1 MTLEIKRLHPHFF
14 AEVSGVDLT
23 QSFGAEILT
32 EIQEAFAQHAVLLFR
47 DQAFDDV
54 SQIAFTSRIGPL
66 ERNIG
71 GTLSSTKFGNEH
83 PEISKLSNVGS
94 DGKTFEKGSD
104 GAEFLKGNSSWH
116 TDSSFKVIPAL
127 GSALSAR
134 VVPPKGGE
142 TQYCDMR
149 AAYDALD
156 GETKTLIEKST
167 AVHSFL
173 YSSGKISANIL
184 TDEEK
189 EALPPVEHPMV
200 RIHPQ
205 TKRRAIYAG
214 RHASHILGMPE
225 AEGRSLIAKLNNF
238 ATQPEFV
245 HTHKWQAHDLVMWD
259 NRMVMHRG
267 RPYEARYK
275 RIMHRTTIAG
285 EARNNPW
292 VTRDKVA

>member
-1 MTLEIKRLHPHFF
+1 MTVEIKRLHPHFF

-23 QSFGAEILT
+23 QSFGPEILT
-32 EIQEAFAQHAVLLFR
+32 EIQEAFAQQSVLLFR

-71 GTLSSTKFGNEH
+71 GTLSSAKFGNEH

-149 AAYDALD
+149 AAYDVLD
-156 GETKTLIEKST
+156 EETKTLIEKST

-200 RIHPQ
+200 RVHPQ

-225 AEGRSLIAKLNNF
+225 AEGRSLIAKLNDF

-245 HTHKWQAHDLVMWD
+245 HTHKWQANDLVMWD

-267 RPYEARYK
+267 RPYEAKYK

-285 EARNNPW
+285 QARNNPW

>member
-1 MTLEIKRLHPHFF
+1 MTVEIKRLHPHFF

-23 QSFGAEILT
+23 QSFGPEILT

-71 GTLSSTKFGNEH
+71 GTLSSAKFGNEH

-94 DGKTFEKGSD
+94 DGKTFENGSD

-149 AAYDALD
+149 AAYDVLD
-156 GETKTLIEKST
+156 EETKTLIEKST

-200 RIHPQ
+200 RVHPQ

-225 AEGRSLIAKLNNF
+225 AEGRSLIAKLNDF

-245 HTHKWQAHDLVMWD
+245 HTHKWQANDLVMWD
-259 NRMVMHRG
+259 NRMVMHLSL
-267 RPYEARYK
+267 
-275 RIMHRTTIAG
+275 IHI
-285 EARNNPW
+285 
-292 VTRDKVA
+292 

>member
-1 MTLEIKRLHPHFF
+1 MTVEIKRLHPHFF

-23 QSFGAEILT
+23 QSFGPEILT

-71 GTLSSTKFGNEH
+71 GTLSSAKFGNEH

-94 DGKTFEKGSD
+94 DGKTFENGSD

-156 GETKTLIEKST
+156 EETKTLIEKLT

-200 RIHPQ
+200 RVHPQ

-225 AEGRSLIAKLNNF
+225 AEGRSLIAKLNDF

-245 HTHKWQAHDLVMWD
+245 HTHKWQANDLVMWD

-285 EARNNPW
+285 EAQNNPW
-292 VTRDKVA
+292 VTQDKVA

>member
-1 MTLEIKRLHPHFF
+1 MTVEIKRLHPHFF

-23 QSFGAEILT
+23 QSFGPEILT

-71 GTLSSTKFGNEH
+71 GTLSSAKFGNEH

-94 DGKTFEKGSD
+94 DGKTFENGSD

-149 AAYDALD
+149 AAYDVLD
-156 GETKTLIEKST
+156 EETKTLIEKST

-200 RIHPQ
+200 RVHPQ

-225 AEGRSLIAKLNNF
+225 AEGRSLIAKLNDF

-245 HTHKWQAHDLVMWD
+245 HTHKWQANDLVMWD
-259 NRMVMHRG
+259 NRMVMHSG

-275 RIMHRTTIAG
+275 RVKHITTIAG
-285 EARNNPW
+285 ESQNNPW
-292 VTRDKVA
+292 VTQDKVA

>member
-1 MTLEIKRLHPHFF
+1 MTVEVKRLHPHFF

-23 QSFGAEILT
+23 QSFGPEILT

-71 GTLSSTKFGNEH
+71 GTLSSAKFGNEH

-149 AAYDALD
+149 AAYDVLD
-156 GETKTLIEKST
+156 EETKTLIEKST

-200 RIHPQ
+200 RVHPQ

-275 RIMHRTTIAG
+275 RVMHRTTIAG
-285 EARNNPW
+285 EAQNNPW
-292 VTRDKVA
+292 VTQDKVA

>member
-225 AEGRSLIAKLNNF
+225 AEGRSLIAKLNDF

-245 HTHKWQAHDLVMWD
+245 HTHKWQANDLVMWD

-285 EARNNPW
+285 EAQNNPW
-292 VTRDKVA
+292 VTQDKVA

>member
-1 MTLEIKRLHPHFF
+1 MTLDIKRLHPHFF

-94 DGKTFEKGSD
+94 DGKTFAKGSD

-225 AEGRSLIAKLNNF
+225 AEGRSLIAKLNDF
-238 ATQPEFV
+238 ATQPEFIY
-245 HTHKWQAHDLVMWD
+245 THKWQAHDLVMWD

-285 EARNNPW
+285 EAQNNPW

>member
-1 MTLEIKRLHPHFF
+1 MTLDIKRLHPHFF

-71 GTLSSTKFGNEH
+71 GTLSSTKFGNEY

-225 AEGRSLIAKLNNF
+225 AEGRSLIAKLNDF

-285 EARNNPW
+285 QARNNPW

>member
-1 MTLEIKRLHPHFF
+1 MTLDIKRLHPHFF

>member
-23 QSFGAEILT
+23 QSFGVEILT

-94 DGKTFEKGSD
+94 DGKTFENGSD

-200 RIHPQ
+200 RVHPQ

-225 AEGRSLIAKLNNF
+225 AEGRSLIAKLNDF

-245 HTHKWQAHDLVMWD
+245 HTHKWQANDLVMWD

-275 RIMHRTTIAG
+275 RVMHRTTIAG
-285 EARNNPW
+285 EAQNNPW
-292 VTRDKVA
+292 VTQDKVA

>member
-23 QSFGAEILT
+23 QSFGPEILT
-32 EIQEAFAQHAVLLFR
+32 EIQEAFAQHSVLLFR

-71 GTLSSTKFGNEH
+71 GTLSSAKFGNEH

-156 GETKTLIEKST
+156 GDTKILIE
-167 AVHSFL
+167 
-173 YSSGKISANIL
+173 
-184 TDEEK
+184 
-189 EALPPVEHPMV
+189 
-200 RIHPQ
+200 
-205 TKRRAIYAG
+205 
-214 RHASHILGMPE
+214 
-225 AEGRSLIAKLNNF
+225 
-238 ATQPEFV
+238 
-245 HTHKWQAHDLVMWD
+245 
-259 NRMVMHRG
+259 
-267 RPYEARYK
+267 
-275 RIMHRTTIAG
+275 
-285 EARNNPW
+285 
-292 VTRDKVA
+292 

>member
-23 QSFGAEILT
+23 QSFGPEILT

-71 GTLSSTKFGNEH
+71 GTLSSAKFGNEH

-94 DGKTFEKGSD
+94 DGKTFERGSD

-156 GETKTLIEKST
+156 EETKTLIEKST

-200 RIHPQ
+200 RVHPQ

-225 AEGRSLIAKLNNF
+225 AEGRSLIAKLNDF
-238 ATQPEFV
+238 ATKPEFV
-245 HTHKWQAHDLVMWD
+245 HTHRWQANDLVMWD

-275 RIMHRTTIAG
+275 RVMHRTTIAG
-285 EARNNPW
+285 EAQNNPW
-292 VTRDKVA
+292 VTQDKVA

>member
-1 MTLEIKRLHPHFF
+1 MTVEVKRLHPHFF

-23 QSFGAEILT
+23 QSFGPEILT
-32 EIQEAFAQHAVLLFR
+32 EIQEAFAQHSVLLFR
-47 DQAFDDV
+47 DQGFDDV

-71 GTLSSTKFGNEH
+71 GTLSSAKFGNEH

-94 DGKTFEKGSD
+94 DGKTFENGSD

-149 AAYDALD
+149 AAYDVLD
-156 GETKTLIEKST
+156 EETKTLIEKST

-200 RIHPQ
+200 RVHPQ

-225 AEGRSLIAKLNNF
+225 AEGRSLIAKLNDF

-245 HTHKWQAHDLVMWD
+245 HTHKWQANDLVMWD

-285 EARNNPW
+285 EAQNNPW
-292 VTRDKVA
+292 VTQDKVA

>member
-1 MTLEIKRLHPHFF
+1 MTVEIKRLHPHFF

-23 QSFGAEILT
+23 QSFGPEILT

-156 GETKTLIEKST
+156 GETKILIEKST

-245 HTHKWQAHDLVMWD
+245 HTHKWQANDLVMWD

-275 RIMHRTTIAG
+275 RVMHRTTIAG
-285 EARNNPW
+285 EAQNNPW

>member
-23 QSFGAEILT
+23 QSFGAELLT

-245 HTHKWQAHDLVMWD
+245 HTHKWQANDLVMWD

-285 EARNNPW
+285 EAQNNPW
-292 VTRDKVA
+292 VTQDKVA

>member
-1 MTLEIKRLHPHFF
+1 MTVEIKRLHPHFF

-23 QSFGAEILT
+23 QSFGPEILT
-32 EIQEAFAQHAVLLFR
+32 EIQEAFAQHSVLLFR

-71 GTLSSTKFGNEH
+71 GTLSSAKFGNEH

-149 AAYDALD
+149 AAYDVLD
-156 GETKTLIEKST
+156 EETKTLIEKST

-200 RIHPQ
+200 RVHPQ

-225 AEGRSLIAKLNNF
+225 AEGRSLIAKLNDF

-245 HTHKWQAHDLVMWD
+245 HTHKWQANDLVMWD

-285 EARNNPW
+285 EAQNNPW
-292 VTRDKVA
+292 VTQDKVA

>member
-1 MTLEIKRLHPHFF
+1 MTVEIKRLHPHFF

-23 QSFGAEILT
+23 QSFGPEILT

-71 GTLSSTKFGNEH
+71 GTLSSAKFGNEH

-94 DGKTFEKGSD
+94 DGKTFENGSD

-200 RIHPQ
+200 RVHPQ

-225 AEGRSLIAKLNNF
+225 AEGRSLIAKLNDF

-245 HTHKWQAHDLVMWD
+245 HTHKWQANDLVMWD

-275 RIMHRTTIAG
+275 RVMHRTTIAG
-285 EARNNPW
+285 EAQNNPW
-292 VTRDKVA
+292 VTQDKVA

>member
-1 MTLEIKRLHPHFF
+1 MTVEVKRLHPHFF

-23 QSFGAEILT
+23 QSFGPEILT

-71 GTLSSTKFGNEH
+71 GTLSSAKFGNEH

-149 AAYDALD
+149 AAYDVLD
-156 GETKTLIEKST
+156 EETKTLIEKST

-200 RIHPQ
+200 RVHPQ

-225 AEGRSLIAKLNNF
+225 AEGRSLLAKLNDF

-245 HTHKWQAHDLVMWD
+245 HTHKWQANDLVMWD

-285 EARNNPW
+285 EAQNNPW
-292 VTRDKVA
+292 VTQDKVA

>member
-1 MTLEIKRLHPHFF
+1 MTVEIKRLHPHFF

-23 QSFGAEILT
+23 QSFGPEILT

-71 GTLSSTKFGNEH
+71 GTLSSAKFGNEH

-94 DGKTFEKGSD
+94 DGKTFENGSD

-134 VVPPKGGE
+134 VVPPKGGA

-149 AAYDALD
+149 AAYDVLD
-156 GETKTLIEKST
+156 EETKTLIEKST

-200 RIHPQ
+200 RVHPQ

-225 AEGRSLIAKLNNF
+225 AEGRSLIAKLNDF

-245 HTHKWQAHDLVMWD
+245 HTHKWQANDLVMWD

-285 EARNNPW
+285 EAQNNPW
-292 VTRDKVA
+292 VTQDKVA

>member
-225 AEGRSLIAKLNNF
+225 AEGRSLIAKLNDF
-238 ATQPEFV
+238 ATQPEFIY
-245 HTHKWQAHDLVMWD
+245 THKWQAHDLEMWD

-285 EARNNPW
+285 EAQNNPW

>member
-1 MTLEIKRLHPHFF
+1 
-14 AEVSGVDLT
+14 
-23 QSFGAEILT
+23 
-32 EIQEAFAQHAVLLFR
+32 
-47 DQAFDDV
+47 
-54 SQIAFTSRIGPL
+54 
-66 ERNIG
+66 
-71 GTLSSTKFGNEH
+71 
-83 PEISKLSNVGS
+83 
-94 DGKTFEKGSD
+94 
-104 GAEFLKGNSSWH
+104 
-116 TDSSFKVIPAL
+116 
-127 GSALSAR
+127 
-134 VVPPKGGE
+134 
-142 TQYCDMR
+142 MR

>member
-71 GTLSSTKFGNEH
+71 GTLSSAKFGNEH

>member
-1 MTLEIKRLHPHFF
+1 MTVEIKRLHPHFF

-23 QSFGAEILT
+23 QSFGPEILT

-71 GTLSSTKFGNEH
+71 GTLSSAKFGNEH

-94 DGKTFEKGSD
+94 DGKTFENGSD

-116 TDSSFKVIPAL
+116 TDSSFKFIPAL

-149 AAYDALD
+149 AAYDVLD
-156 GETKTLIEKST
+156 EETKTLIEKST

-200 RIHPQ
+200 RVHPQ

-225 AEGRSLIAKLNNF
+225 AEGRSLIAKLNDF

-245 HTHKWQAHDLVMWD
+245 HTHKWQANDLVMWD

-285 EARNNPW
+285 EAQNNPW
-292 VTRDKVA
+292 VTQDKVA

>member
-1 MTLEIKRLHPHFF
+1 MTVEVQRLHPHFF

-23 QSFGAEILT
+23 QSFGPEILT

-47 DQAFDDV
+47 DQAFDDI
-54 SQIAFTSRIGPL
+54 SQIAFTSLIGPL
-66 ERNIG
+66 ERYIG
-71 GTLSSTKFGNEH
+71 GTLSSATFGNEH

-104 GAEFLKGNSSWH
+104 GAEFLKGNSRWH

-156 GETKTLIEKST
+156 GETKILIEKST

-173 YSSGKISANIL
+173 YTSGKISDNIL

-200 RIHPQ
+200 RVHPQ

-225 AEGRSLIAKLNNF
+225 AEGRSLIAKLNDF

-245 HTHKWQAHDLVMWD
+245 HTHKWQANDLVMWD

-285 EARNNPW
+285 EAQNNPW
-292 VTRDKVA
+292 VTQDKVA